1 MKIKMV
7 FLVFLSMFFISN
19 LGADE
24 TYLNIDAEH
33 FESDEKKQ
41 MMIFKNNVKMTKN
54 KDILLCQHLLIN
66 TKPSKSNPNKQVP
79 KNYKATGDVSF
90 VMHTNDNVLNGK
102 GDIVYYYPETQ
113 KYIIEGNGYLE
124 DTKEGKKVIAQKI
137 YIDEKTG
144 KTRIEG
150 DENKPAKF
158 RIKLE
163 NEKESKTN

>member
-1 MKIKMV
+1 MKTNINNKLIV
-7 FLVFLSMFFISN
+7 FLTIFFISN
-19 LGADE
+19 IFANE

-41 MMIFKNNVKMTKN
+41 VMIFKNDVKMTKN
-54 KDILLCQHLLIN
+54 KDILQCNYLLIN
-66 TKPSKSNPNKQVP
+66 TQPSKNNPNKQVP

-90 VMHTNDNVLNGK
+90 VMHTKDNVLNGK
-102 GDIVYYYPETQ
+102 GDIVYYYPDAQ

-124 DTKEGKKVIAQKI
+124 DKKEGKKVIADKI

-144 KTRIEG
+144 KTKIEG
-150 DENKPAKF
+150 DKNKPAKF

-163 NEKESKTN
+163 NESDKK